1 MNTTTSDSMFPPM
14 PASQK
19 AAAADS
25 MFPADPDLFPAVPP
39 PADAA
44 GAAAAADSMFP
55 APPVSTS
62 ASDSM
67 FPQATS
73 ATRAPG
79 RRASTCAPGP
89 RQTSG
94 PSGRKLLD
102 VLVPA
107 IIEAAT
113 STFESQGATLKSMR
127 TPTPDTLD
135 TLHVSAMIGFANDH
149 LRGSVSV
156 MAKHEVVQQLV
167 PAELEGIDITNALL
181 RDVLGECANMIVGR
195 LKIAMARRRIDFL
208 MSTPVTAII
217 VEISMPESAFSKT
230 SWHTFSTG
238 KGDIQV
244 RLEVAT
250 TAAFAMRTEAPPQG
264 PAEGD
269 LLMF

>member
-1 MNTTTSDSMFPPM
+1 MNTTTADSMFPPM

-19 AAAADS
+19 AAPADS
-25 MFPADPDLFPAVPP
+25 MFPASPDLFPAVPP
-39 PADAA
+39 PA
-44 GAAAAADSMFP
+44 AAAPAEPADSMFP
-55 APPVSTS
+55 AMATS

-67 FPQATS
+67 FPQATG

-79 RRASTCAPGP
+79 RHASTCAPGA
-89 RQTSG
+89 RHTAG

-107 IIEAAT
+107 IIEAANG
-113 STFESQGATLKSMR
+113 TFESQGATLKEMR

-195 LKIAMARRRIDFL
+195 LKIALARRNIDFL
-208 MSTPVTAII
+208 MSTPITAII

-230 SWHTFSTG
+230 SWHTFATE

-250 TAAFAMRTEAPPQG
+250 TAAFAMRTEAPAQG